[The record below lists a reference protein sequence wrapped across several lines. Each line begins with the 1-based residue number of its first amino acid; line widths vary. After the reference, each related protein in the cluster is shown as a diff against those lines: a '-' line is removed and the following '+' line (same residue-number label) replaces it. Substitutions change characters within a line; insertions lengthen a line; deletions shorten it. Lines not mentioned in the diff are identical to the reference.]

1 MRCWRAGEHVS
12 TGIDHGKC
20 DLRPHP
26 LARKLIRH
34 ASAIVLGPFL
44 LAGLSAC
51 GTTTPST
58 GNGINAASDI
68 ASNHSAS
75 PAKLDTKTSAGYF
88 LAARQ
93 ALYFNNMDQSASFF
107 LETLKDDTDNVDLLR
122 QTFLTQYYQ
131 GDIVKAA
138 ALGRRMESL
147 NISAAFRAEP
157 ATAIAIHD
165 QDWQAVLVLADTIHE
180 HSPSL
185 GLAAVIKGWALVA
198 TGQGDAGITH
208 LMEAAQSGD
217 GGDAT
222 SQPALHY
229 AIHAALM
236 TEHLGNSAE
245 AVRRTMALVDEP
257 MTPLNALQIAAILA
271 RNGELE
277 TANQLVEKRL
287 NDSFS
292 QDDVRFMLADK
303 LSNKA
308 PTITQNIAQGI
319 VDFSSTTDVQSEQ
332 RILSARL
339 QIALF
344 LDPEN
349 DTTRLLLGHQYLEVG
364 NYSEAV
370 RVLSVVKGSGPLGQT
385 AMILLADIANE
396 TENYAQATTI
406 LDQIIEINPD
416 EGYLHKLLGDSHRRA
431 GNYANARDAYYQA
444 LDFGYSGSG
453 LHRNLGV
460 ALEQLDQTEDAET
473 HLKTAIQ
480 LNPNDAFALN
490 YLGYWWADQG
500 RNLEQAITLIE
511 RAVKLRPD
519 SGYFVDSLGWVH
531 FRLGDADKAVELLER
546 ATELEPSDFEI
557 IGHLGDVYW
566 YLNRYDE
573 ARFKWRLALSL
584 AKDKADRTK
593 FQDRLKQGLTPA
605 ATGGNL

>member
-1 MRCWRAGEHVS
+1 M
-12 TGIDHGKC
+12 GIDHGKC
-20 DLRPHP
+20 DTRPRHF
-26 LARKLIRH
+26 AHKFIRQ
-34 ASAIVLGPFL
+34 ASAIILGPLL

-51 GTTTPST
+51 GATIPPK
-58 GNGINAASDI
+58 GNGLGSGNGNSINAASSVS
-68 ASNHSAS
+68 SNSSAS
-75 PAKLDTKTSAGYF
+75 PAKLNAKTSAGYF

-138 ALGRRMESL
+138 ALGRRLESL

-157 ATAIAIHD
+157 ATAIAI
-165 QDWQAVLVLADTIHE
+165 QNKDWQAVLVLADTIHE
-180 HSPSL
+180 HYPSL
-185 GLAAVIKGWALVA
+185 GLAALIRGWALVA

-208 LMEAAQSGD
+208 LMEAAQSSGD
-217 GGDAT
+217 GETT
-222 SQPALHY
+222 SLPGLHY

-236 TEHLGNSAE
+236 TEYLGNSAE
-245 AVRRTMALVDEP
+245 TVRRVMALVEAP

-292 QDDVRFMLADK
+292 LDDVTFMLADK
-303 LSNKA
+303 VSNKA
-308 PTITQNIAQGI
+308 PTIIQNIAQGI
-319 VDFSSTTDVQSEQ
+319 VDFSSATDVQSEQ

-344 LDPEN
+344 LDPKN

-364 NYSEAV
+364 NYSDAV
-370 RVLSVVKGSGPLGQT
+370 RVLSAVKGSGPLGQT
-385 AMILLADIANE
+385 AMILLSDIAND
-396 TENYAQATTI
+396 TENHTQATTI
-406 LDQIIEINPD
+406 LNQIIEINPD

-444 LDFGYSGSG
+444 LKFGYSGSG

-460 ALEQLDQTEDAET
+460 ALEQLGQTEDAET
-473 HLKTAIQ
+473 HLETAIAQ
-480 LNPNDAFALN
+480 NPNDAFALN

-500 RNLEQAITLIE
+500 RNLEQAIALIE
-511 RAVKLRPD
+511 RAVRLRPD

-531 FRLGDADKAVELLER
+531 FRLGDADKAVGLLEQ
-546 ATELEPSDFEI
+546 ATALEPSDFEI

-584 AKDKADRTK
+584 AKDKAEQNK
-593 FQDRLKQGLTPA
+593 FQDRLEHGLTKTT
-605 ATGGNL
+605 TGSNL